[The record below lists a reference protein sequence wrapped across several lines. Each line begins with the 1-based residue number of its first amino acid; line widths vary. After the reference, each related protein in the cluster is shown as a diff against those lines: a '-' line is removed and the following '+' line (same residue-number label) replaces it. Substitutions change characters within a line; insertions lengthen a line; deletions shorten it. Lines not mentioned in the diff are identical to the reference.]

1 MEKKDLM
8 PERGSGEWPMEKSL
22 AEEVWPSGRKKIGFA
37 KICKLK
43 EELIHHDDFVVKW
56 AGVVASI
63 SYDPSMYEVNEESIE
78 DLGKRVFAICP
89 NVFVSSDLSFIGIIK
104 LVVNRYM
111 VPEGDKRVEK
121 VLEEVITVLS
131 ACRVKE

>member
-37 KICKLK
+37 KICKPK
-43 EELIHHDDFVVKW
+43 EVYYEGFVVRW
-56 AGVVASI
+56 EGTIVSI
-63 SYDPSMYEVNEESIE
+63 SYDPELYEVDEEAIE
-78 DLGKRVFAICP
+78 DLGKRVLAICS
-89 NVFVSSDLSFIGIIK
+89 NAAVDTELSFIGIIR
-104 LVVNRYM
+104 LAINRYM

-121 VLEEVITVLS
+121 VLEEVMTVLS